1 VRKCVAGWLLAGA
14 CGLAFGPARAHGQDA
29 ALWQRAIEDAK
40 AAYRQKDYDRSGQL
54 LQTALHEAEKF
65 GADDPRLAVTLHN
78 LANLA
83 AVQGKSAEAEPL
95 ARRAL
100 AILEKVRGPDHSQT
114 AVVRLGLADLL
125 AAQGKDVE
133 AEADYRGALRA
144 FEKVLG
150 PDHPIV
156 ATTLERYAALLRR
169 VGRTAEAD
177 QLEARAREARAKQA
191 GKKG

>member
-1 VRKCVAGWLLAGA
+1 VRTCVAGWLLAGA
-14 CGLAFGPARAHGQDA
+14 CGLALVPGRAPGQDA
-29 ALWQRAIEDAK
+29 GLWQRSVEGAK
-40 AAYRQKDYDRSGQL
+40 AAYQQKDYAKSERL
-54 LQTALHEAEKF
+54 LQTALREAEKF
-65 GADDPRLAVTLHN
+65 GVDDPRLAVTLHN

-83 AVQGKSAEAEPL
+83 ATQGKAAEAEPL
-95 ARRAL
+95 DRRAL

-125 AAQGKDVE
+125 AGQGRDAE

-150 PDHPIV
+150 PGHPIV

-169 VGRTAEAD
+169 TGRTAEAE
-177 QLEARAREARAKQA
+177 QLEARARKT
-191 GKKG
+191 K

>member
-14 CGLAFGPARAHGQDA
+14 CLLALGPARAPGQDA
-29 ALWQRAIEDAK
+29 ALWQRCVEGAK
-40 AAYRQKDYDRSGQL
+40 AAYQQKDYARSGEL
-54 LQTALHEAEKF
+54 LQEALREAEKF

-83 AVQGKSAEAEPL
+83 ATQGKAAEAEPL
-95 ARRAL
+95 YRRAL

-125 AAQGKDVE
+125 AARGNTAE
-133 AEADYRGALRA
+133 AETAYRGALRA

-150 PDHPIV
+150 PGHPIV
-156 ATTLERYAALLRR
+156 ATTLERYAALLRQA
-169 VGRTAEAD
+169 GRTAEAE
-177 QLEARAREARAKQA
+177 QMEARAREVRARAAAPK
-191 GKKG
+191 